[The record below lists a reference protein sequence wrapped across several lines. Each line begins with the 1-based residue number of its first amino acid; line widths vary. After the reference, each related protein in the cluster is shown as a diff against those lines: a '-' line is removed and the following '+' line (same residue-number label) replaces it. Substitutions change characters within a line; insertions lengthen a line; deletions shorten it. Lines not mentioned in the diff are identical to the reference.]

1 MTQTVRYR
9 PSENRAGLPAKRRWG
24 LVDRGGETGRCYGG
38 VSVGFQGIGRTITS
52 SIWRR
57 IRMGTAASGDAGS
70 PIVRRPEGHLEASAH
85 TMRPIITAGISCF
98 LVLIGCTHVR
108 PTVPGAA
115 PTEPERAASTVPAS
129 GSATPPSGTALPA
142 PKTTAQSAAAAAGS
156 SSQSGAGGSSRPKP
170 KPSTLKSP
178 GNAPAA
184 AAGSPA
190 AAAKPTAAPAGD
202 TSARQSTPSA
212 PALDLGAL
220 EQRLKETR
228 AIGLFT
234 KLSLKN
240 QVDDLLNQFRAFHG
254 RQGAASLAEL
264 RQRYDLLLLK
274 VLSLLQDGDP
284 ALAAA
289 ISSSREALWG
299 ILADPVKFRQTVT

>member
-1 MTQTVRYR
+1 
-9 PSENRAGLPAKRRWG
+9 
-24 LVDRGGETGRCYGG
+24 
-38 VSVGFQGIGRTITS
+38 
-52 SIWRR
+52 
-57 IRMGTAASGDAGS
+57 
-70 PIVRRPEGHLEASAH
+70 
-85 TMRPIITAGISCF
+85 MRPLIIAGIPCV
-98 LVLIGCTHVR
+98 LVLIGCTHAR

-115 PTEPERAASTVPAS
+115 PTEPERAASQTVPP
-129 GSATPPSGTALPA
+129 TQPA
-142 PKTTAQSAAAAAGS
+142 PTGPAAAEPGKGSKTTAQSAA
-156 SSQSGAGGSSRPKP
+156 AGGSSRPKP
-170 KPSTLKSP
+170 KPSTVKSP

-202 TSARQSTPSA
+202 TPARQSTPSA

-228 AIGLFT
+228 AIGLFS

-254 RQGAASLAEL
+254 KQGAISLAEL
-264 RQRYDLLLLK
+264 RQRYDGLLLK

-284 ALAAA
+284 ALATA

-299 ILADPVKFRQTVT
+299 ILADPIKFRQTVT